1 MSIVVGQPL
10 GATAKPDKGQIEV
23 FIQRKM
29 KGVDKGGI
37 GEPLDKWG
45 ELSYKFKTKFDKGT
59 PLEQLYDQ
67 HLVRIIAIHQTDLLI
82 SVTNE
87 AY

>member
-29 KGVDKGGI
+29 KGVD
-37 GEPLDKWG
+37 
-45 ELSYKFKTKFDKGT
+45 
-59 PLEQLYDQ
+59 
-67 HLVRIIAIHQTDLLI
+67 
-82 SVTNE
+82 
-87 AY
+87 